1 MLRFAAA
8 LLILACAGSHA
19 ADAARQDGLVGVCI
33 SCHGAAG
40 IAGSEEIP
48 SLAGQNEA
56 FLYETLKDFKEGNRP
71 SAQMRGIARD
81 LSDAELRE
89 LARHFSLQPY
99 VRSVQPAEPE
109 RAARGKEVYVRLC
122 QLCHLE
128 EGRSTTYADYPLL
141 AGQSLPYMLK
151 EIKLIVDKRRR
162 VELIKHDMLDLASRQ
177 QIEDAI
183 HFFASQRVAPD
194 QVSNSVTSPGKRTKR
209 NRFRTEVPADAAE

>member
-99 VRSVQPAEPE
+99 VRSIQPVEPE
-109 RAARGKEVYVRLC
+109 RVTRGKEVYVRLC

-151 EIKLIVDKRRR
+151 DIKLIVDKRRR